1 MGWYIFWCGCGK
13 CHYGQGSAS
22 CTCNANIRKVLQT
35 EGSFK
40 TNRLIVHFYIIF
52 FVHWVLTFYS
62 RCFHWKTWTCYRG
75 QLYEENNKET
85 FQSSLSSELKPLL
98 DDDIIDVTIEKT
110 EDEDYEKYANNEE
123 YDTNN
128 SEYIEFSIRGDKYSE

>member
-1 MGWYIFWCGCGK
+1 MKGKVCGDFCDL
-13 CHYGQGSAS
+13 H
-22 CTCNANIRKVLQT
+22 
-35 EGSFK
+35 
-40 TNRLIVHFYIIF
+40 
-52 FVHWVLTFYS
+52 LT
-62 RCFHWKTWTCYRG
+62 
-75 QLYEENNKET
+75 
-85 FQSSLSSELKPLL
+85 SSLSSELKPLL

>member
-1 MGWYIFWCGCGK
+1 M
-13 CHYGQGSAS
+13 
-22 CTCNANIRKVLQT
+22 TLP
-35 EGSFK
+35 
-40 TNRLIVHFYIIF
+40 
-52 FVHWVLTFYS
+52 
-62 RCFHWKTWTCYRG
+62 TCYRG

>member
-1 MGWYIFWCGCGK
+1 MLSTLDKG
-13 CHYGQGSAS
+13 
-22 CTCNANIRKVLQT
+22 
-35 EGSFK
+35 
-40 TNRLIVHFYIIF
+40 HFI
-52 FVHWVLTFYS
+52 T
-62 RCFHWKTWTCYRG
+62 
-75 QLYEENNKET
+75 
-85 FQSSLSSELKPLL
+85 ELKPLL